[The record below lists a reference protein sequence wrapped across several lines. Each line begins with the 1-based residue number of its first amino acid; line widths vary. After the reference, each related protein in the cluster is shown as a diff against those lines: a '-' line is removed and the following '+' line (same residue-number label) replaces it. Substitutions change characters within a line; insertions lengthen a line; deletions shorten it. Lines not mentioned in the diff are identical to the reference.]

1 MSRQGRA
8 KAEQHEVRRN
18 ADGASAERNRCSQ
31 FDQPLRGAAMRPR
44 MRAFAGGLCAAALLA
59 SSGCVTS
66 TGVHEPQ
73 FLATIQH
80 RVTNLFDNPDP
91 CSNNASDIG
100 IATGAVV
107 GAFIGHRVA
116 KNDKG
121 TLVGAAV
128 GATVGG
134 WIGHTIDER
143 RCALYRIA
151 QQDHL
156 KLASATITPA
166 KLGIGGKHTL
176 GLDVQIQDQGVIFE
190 PRSAHLV
197 PGARGYLEQIGA
209 QYTPRVLV
217 ASLGPKAPPQAI
229 AAAEHRKVLIVAH
242 AAQTS
247 DPLWAER
254 LSEARARV
262 VAEIFAARGVPGYDI
277 YYQGA
282 GDALPIGNNAT
293 ARGRQENRRVQIVDV
308 ASQAQLTR
316 YLSQRTANPAD
327 FAGVTYRPTPPPLAQ
342 GAAAEPARAGPHASF
357 LERMAAGAKRLAWKV
372 QHRSVARRPVT
383 LAAASPS
390 PTVAR
395 RAGLPPGAYDFGGAA
410 LQGAVPPIDLG
421 RLRSHS
427 MFRFIRAAHAGDA
440 PALIGACTSDR
451 PHLASAV
458 RNLTSGRVL
467 PVRDDL
473 PGFYG
478 APWLSEP
485 HGNLVAILDAY
496 VPKSSGLPVPDPRL
510 DIYRDYARFHER
522 QPTYSR
528 LVPVNVYR
536 GRRGTLYRLFVGGPM
551 QCMDL
556 FVPAHAGRG
565 PARIYYPLIGQSY
578 LATST
583 FAIRQ

>member
-1 MSRQGRA
+1 MRTWRAHSAIDAVNVIGR
-8 KAEQHEVRRN
+8 R
-18 ADGASAERNRCSQ
+18 G
-31 FDQPLRGAAMRPR
+31 GAAMRPR
-44 MRAFAGGLCAAALLA
+44 LRTLLGGLCAMALLA

-73 FLATIQH
+73 FLATMQH
-80 RVTNLFDNPDP
+80 KVTDLFDNPNP

-100 IATGAVV
+100 IVTGAVV
-107 GAFIGHRVA
+107 GAFVGHRVE

-121 TLVGAAV
+121 ALVGAAV

-134 WIGHTIDER
+134 LIGHTIDAR
-143 RCALYRIA
+143 RCALYQIA
-151 QQDHL
+151 QKDHL
-156 KLASATITPA
+156 TLASATITPA
-166 KLGIGGKHTL
+166 KLGVSGKHTL

-197 PGARGYLEQIGA
+197 PGARGYLEQIAA

-242 AAQTS
+242 AAQS
-247 DPLWAER
+247 ADPLWAER

-262 VAEIFAARGVPGYDI
+262 VAEIFAARGVPGDDI

-316 YLSQRTANPAD
+316 YLSLRTANPAD
-327 FAGVTYRPTPPPLAQ
+327 FTGVTYRSTASAPSASGSL
-342 GAAAEPARAGPHASF
+342 AAETVSREPPRASSNASF
-357 LERMAAGAKRLAWKV
+357 LQRMTARAKRLAWKV
-372 QHRSVARRPVT
+372 EHRKAHSPAVLASAAPPAVA
-383 LAAASPS
+383 
-390 PTVAR
+390 PTPAR
-395 RAGLPPGAYDFGGAA
+395 VPRGAYDFGGMP
-410 LQGAVPPIDLG
+410 LQGVAPPIDLG
-421 RLRSHS
+421 RLESHS
-427 MFRFIRAAHAGDA
+427 MFSFIRAAHAGDL
-440 PALIGACTSDR
+440 PALIGACTGDR

-458 RNLTSGRVL
+458 RNLSSGRVL

-496 VPKSSGLPVPDPRL
+496 VPKSSGLPIPDPRL

-536 GRRGTLYRLFVGGPM
+536 GRRGTVYRLFVGGPM

-556 FVPAHAGRG
+556 FVPTQAGRG
-565 PARIYYPLIGQSY
+565 SAHIYYPRVGQSY
-578 LATST
+578 LATAA
-583 FAIRQ
+583 FAIHQ

>member
-1 MSRQGRA
+1 MRTWRAHSAIDAVNVIGR
-8 KAEQHEVRRN
+8 
-18 ADGASAERNRCSQ
+18 
-31 FDQPLRGAAMRPR
+31 RGGTAMRPR
-44 MRAFAGGLCAAALLA
+44 LRTLLGGLCAMALLA

-73 FLATIQH
+73 FLATMQH
-80 RVTNLFDNPDP
+80 KVTDLFDNPNP

-100 IATGAVV
+100 IVTGAVV
-107 GAFIGHRVA
+107 GAFVGHRVE

-121 TLVGAAV
+121 ALVGAAV

-134 WIGHTIDER
+134 LIGHTIDAR
-143 RCALYRIA
+143 RCALYQIA
-151 QQDHL
+151 QKDHL
-156 KLASATITPA
+156 TLASATITPA
-166 KLGIGGKHTL
+166 KLGVSGKHTL
-176 GLDVQIQDQGVIFE
+176 GLDVQIQDQSVIFE
-190 PRSAHLV
+190 AHSARLV
-197 PGARGYLEQIGA
+197 PGARGYLEQIAA

-242 AAQTS
+242 AAQS
-247 DPLWAER
+247 ADPLWAER

-262 VAEIFAARGVPGYDI
+262 VAEIFAARGVPGDDI

-316 YLSQRTANPAD
+316 YLSLRTANPAD
-327 FAGVTYRPTPPPLAQ
+327 FTGVTYRSTASAPSASGSL
-342 GAAAEPARAGPHASF
+342 AAETVSREPPRASSNASF
-357 LERMAAGAKRLAWKV
+357 LQRMTARAKRLAWKAE
-372 QHRSVARRPVT
+372 HRSAPHPPVAV
-383 LAAASPS
+383 AAASS
-390 PTVAR
+390 PPAAAR
-395 RAGLPPGAYDFGGAA
+395 RTGLPPGAYDFGGAP
-410 LQGAVPPIDLG
+410 LEGAGPPIDLG
-421 RLRSHS
+421 RLHSHS
-427 MFRFIRAAHAGDA
+427 MFSFIRTAHAGDL

-458 RNLTSGRVL
+458 RNLSSGRVL
-467 PVRDDL
+467 PVRDDVA
-473 PGFYG
+473 GFYG

-496 VPKSSGLPVPDPRL
+496 VPKSSGLPVPDPRV

-522 QPTYSR
+522 RPTFSR
-528 LVPVNVYR
+528 LAPVNVYR
-536 GRRGTLYRLFVGGPM
+536 GSRGTLYRVFVGGPM
-551 QCMDL
+551 QCLDL

-565 PARIYYPLIGQSY
+565 PARIYYPLVGRSY

>member
-1 MSRQGRA
+1 
-8 KAEQHEVRRN
+8 
-18 ADGASAERNRCSQ
+18 
-31 FDQPLRGAAMRPR
+31 MRPR
-44 MRAFAGGLCAAALLA
+44 MRAFLCGAMLLA
-59 SSGCVTS
+59 LSGCVTS
-66 TGVHEPQ
+66 LGVHEPQ

-80 RVTNLFDNPDP
+80 NVTDLFDNPNP

-107 GAFIGHRVA
+107 GAFVGHRVE

-121 TLVGAAV
+121 VLLGATV

-134 WIGHTIDER
+134 LIGHSMDVR
-143 RCALYRIA
+143 RCTLYQIA
-151 QQDHL
+151 QRDHL
-156 KLASATITPA
+156 KLASTTITPA

-176 GLDVQIQDQGVIFE
+176 GLDVQIQDRGVIFE
-190 PRSAHLV
+190 PHSAHLV
-197 PGARGYLEQIGA
+197 PGARGYLEEIAA
-209 QYTPRVLV
+209 QYTPRALI
-217 ASLGPKAPPQAI
+217 ASLGPKAPREAV

-247 DPLWAER
+247 DPLWAAR
-254 LSEARARV
+254 LSEERARV
-262 VAEIFAARGVPGYDI
+262 VGAIFAARGVPGYDI

-282 GDALPIGNNAT
+282 GDALPIASNAT

-308 ASQAQLTR
+308 ASTTQLTR
-316 YLSQRTANPAD
+316 YLSLRTANPAD
-327 FAGVTYRPTPPPLAQ
+327 FTGVTYRSAVAPGAPGAIAAGSASGEPPRPS
-342 GAAAEPARAGPHASF
+342 PNASF
-357 LERMAAGAKRLAWKV
+357 LQRMAARAKRLAWKV
-372 QHRSVARRPVT
+372 QHAPPAHAPAAVAATAPPPAAARRV
-383 LAAASPS
+383 
-390 PTVAR
+390 
-395 RAGLPPGAYDFGGAA
+395 GLPPGAYDFGGAP
-410 LQGAVPPIDLG
+410 LEGAEPPIDLG
-421 RLRSHS
+421 TLRSHS
-427 MFRFIRAAHAGDA
+427 MFSFIRTAYASDAA
-440 PALIGACTSDR
+440 ALIGPCTTDR

-458 RNLTSGRVL
+458 RNLSSGRVL

-496 VPKSSGLPVPDPRL
+496 VPKSSGLPVPDPRV

-528 LVPVNVYR
+528 LTPVNVYR
-536 GRRGTLYRLFVGGPM
+536 GPRGTLYRVFVGGPM
-551 QCMDL
+551 QCLDL

-565 PARIYYPLIGQSY
+565 PARIYYPRVGQSY

-583 FAIRQ
+583 FALHQ

>member
-1 MSRQGRA
+1 ML
-8 KAEQHEVRRN
+8 V
-18 ADGASAERNRCSQ
+18 
-31 FDQPLRGAAMRPR
+31 
-44 MRAFAGGLCAAALLA
+44 GLSGMVLLA

-66 TGVHEPQ
+66 SGVHEPQ
-73 FLATIQH
+73 FLATMQH
-80 RVTNLFDNPDP
+80 KVTDLFDNPNP
-91 CSNNASDIG
+91 CSNNAGDIG
-100 IATGAVV
+100 IVTGAVV
-107 GAFIGHRVA
+107 GAFVGHRVE

-121 TLVGAAV
+121 ALVGAAV

-134 WIGHTIDER
+134 LIGHTIDAR
-143 RCALYRIA
+143 RCALYQIA
-151 QQDHL
+151 QKDHL

-190 PRSAHLV
+190 PRSARLV
-197 PGARGYLEQIGA
+197 PGARGYLEQIAA

-242 AAQTS
+242 AAQTA

-316 YLSQRTANPAD
+316 YLGLRTANPAD
-327 FAGVTYRPTPPPLAQ
+327 FTGVTYRSTASAPSAPGSPATESGSREPP
-342 GAAAEPARAGPHASF
+342 RASPNASF
-357 LERMAAGAKRLAWKV
+357 LQRMTARAKRLAWKV
-372 QHRSVARRPVT
+372 EHRSAPHPPVAV
-383 LAAASPS
+383 AAASPS
-390 PTVAR
+390 PAAAR
-395 RAGLPPGAYDFGGAA
+395 PPGLPPGAYDFGGAP
-410 LQGAVPPIDLG
+410 LQSAAPPIDLG
-421 RLRSHS
+421 RLHSHS
-427 MFRFIRAAHAGDA
+427 MFSFIRAAHAGDA
-440 PALIGACTSDR
+440 PALIGACTRDR

-458 RNLTSGRVL
+458 RNLSSGKVL

-496 VPKSSGLPVPDPRL
+496 VPKSSGLPIPDPRL

-556 FVPAHAGRG
+556 FVPAQAGRG
-565 PARIYYPLIGQSY
+565 SAHIYYPLAGQGY
-578 LATST
+578 LASAA